1 MVLGT
6 CLAMLLGRGMNSLLY
21 GVKPSDPVV
30 LSMVVALILS
40 TSCAA
45 FIIPARR
52 ALRID
57 PVEALR
63 EECRT
68 ISDVL
73 STSEVRLFQLLPTD
87 RVTRRGPTLSPI

>member
-1 MVLGT
+1 MALGAICETVSARALKDGLKLTLAGLVVGT
-6 CLAMLLGRGMNSLLY
+6 CLSMLLGRGMNSLLY

-30 LSMVVALILS
+30 LSVVVALILS
-40 TSCAA
+40 TSFAA

-63 EECRT
+63 E
-68 ISDVL
+68 
-73 STSEVRLFQLLPTD
+73 
-87 RVTRRGPTLSPI
+87 G